1 MSLSGDQQ
9 LALFGDPT
17 PATGH
22 ASDLPPVPEDTEPKR
37 PIQPADERVPRQLN
51 EQLNMLASYADVS
64 IPTLVQDEPDEE
76 GWREEYGRPLPRIVG
91 GRCEFEA
98 ERIQP
103 DGTVAPCPRFSCRL
117 HMGIHVNERTGEMV
131 LNEGPLHRLGRPPAL
146 LESDERGGE
155 KEVAFLR
162 RALRQ
167 LPKLRFS
174 CTIDAQRYYRALGR
188 DPTEAEVGDHLGVSD
203 ETARLEFVEVQA
215 KWKALAMEGG
225 HAAVKLAEVVGHHA
239 IFVLAELAPVVL
251 LVIAHWNKMAEPTSA
266 AAVEAMRRAQ
276 LAREAP
282 KPAPLVQIRRR
293 PK

>member
-1 MSLSGDQQ
+1 
-9 LALFGDPT
+9 LFGDPAPST
-17 PATGH
+17 SSQA
-22 ASDLPPVPEDTEPKR
+22 ADLPPVPEDAEPKR
-37 PIQPADERVPRQLN
+37 PIRDTAERVPRQLTQ
-51 EQLNMLASYADVS
+51 QLNMLASYADVS

-91 GRCEFEA
+91 GRCEFET
-98 ERIQP
+98 ERIRP

-131 LNEGPLHRLGRPPAL
+131 LNEGPMHRLGRPPAL

-167 LPKLRFS
+167 LAKLRFS
-174 CTIDAQRYYRALGR
+174 CTLDAQRHYRALGR

-215 KWKALAMEGG
+215 KWRVLAMEGG
-225 HAAVKLAEVVGHHA
+225 YAAVKLAEAVGAHA
-239 IFVLAELAPVVL
+239 IFALAEMAPVVL
-251 LVIAHWNKMAEPTSA
+251 LVIAHWNNMAEPA
-266 AAVEAMRRAQ
+266 CDAAVEAMRRAQ

-282 KPAPLVQIRRR
+282 RHPPLVQIRKR
-293 PK
+293 PR